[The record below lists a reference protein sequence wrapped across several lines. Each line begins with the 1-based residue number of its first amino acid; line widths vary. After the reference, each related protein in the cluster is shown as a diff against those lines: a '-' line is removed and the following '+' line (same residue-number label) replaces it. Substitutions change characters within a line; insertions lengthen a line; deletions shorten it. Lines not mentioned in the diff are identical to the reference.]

1 MTSMIRT
8 LVGAFVA
15 VVLSSARADVWQ
27 DCRAWYMGGGETV
40 GAFADGDMTDL
51 RHAAIT
57 DSPTHG
63 GTTRGNATGISN
75 LCESVY
81 SAASGRT
88 FANQRTIYL
97 TQRETASGTYKVY
110 ENGVTLPFAA
120 TNNNYTLLM
129 RVKLDE
135 AQPHN
140 NEFVYVADL
149 GYGGGTDRYAF
160 AIRYYP
166 GTEEIGFLFNN
177 GSGKK
182 FFSVTNDVC
191 TTLRGKWLE
200 LSVSL
205 ELRSQTDTKDKCRM
219 RLGVA
224 AEGLERVY
232 NYYDYEFP
240 KGQAVPKAGKMY
252 LAGTTGYG
260 DASAKC
266 YPARGSYQ
274 MVSYWE
280 RVLTDDEI
288 LKAFKLLG
296 PDGTADRKPALLK
309 VGDPAW
315 GADVFGT
322 AIEGMSAT
330 PSLDLQD
337 LAKIPLRIAAGQT
350 LNLPFAVPATCTNL
364 AQIVRLSAADG
375 SAAASVQVKVDDQDV
390 GVAAVAPG
398 KTACV
403 KCDAALFTE
412 GAHTLTLTR
421 SDAGAELLKLTCVEI
436 SGSWRLGW
444 IDKQS
449 SEFGGDSKTKTY
461 VVSDLTTNDWSTL
474 RSTVKASAALE
485 LVADVAADD
494 AEKRK
499 LYLRVKPKAS
509 GYPAQTFDFFI
520 LANGTEV
527 FRRVISPNK
536 PYSDGRSALIVLP
549 FRPGSLLAGR
559 NVFTLKTEIN
569 AALDPAPTATWIQQ
583 DYFEL
588 EVGKEPSGVVVILR

>member
-1 MTSMIRT
+1 MKKLLAVS
-8 LVGAFVA
+8 AVA
-15 VVLSSARADVWQ
+15 LAGLNLRADVWQ
-27 DCRAWYMGGGETV
+27 DCTAWYMGGSETV
-40 GAFADGDMTDL
+40 GAFANGDMTDL
-51 RHAAIT
+51 RHAAIA

-97 TQRETASGTYKVY
+97 AQRETASGTYSVY

-140 NEFVYVADL
+140 KDFVYIADL
-149 GYGGGTDRYAF
+149 GYSGSNPKHAF
-160 AIRYYP
+160 AIRYLP
-166 GTEEIGFLFNN
+166 GTEQIGFLYNAGNN
-177 GSGKK
+177 SSY
-182 FFSVTNDVC
+182 FSPTNDVC

-205 ELRSQTDTKDKCRM
+205 AWLSQTSDGKDSCRM
-219 RLGVA
+219 RIGVA
-224 AEGLERVY
+224 AEGIERKY
-232 NYYDYEFP
+232 HSKDFSFP
-240 KGQAVPKAGKMY
+240 KGQAVPKDGKMY

-260 DASAKC
+260 GASPKC
-266 YPARGSYQ
+266 NPARGSYQ

-280 RVLTDDEI
+280 RVLTDNEI
-288 LKAFKLLG
+288 LEAFKLLG

-309 VGDPAW
+309 VGDSAW

-322 AIEGMSAT
+322 AIDGSSAT

-337 LAKIPLRIAAGQT
+337 LAKIPLQIAAEQT
-350 LNLPFAVPATCTNL
+350 LNLPFTVPVTCTNL

-375 SAAASVQVKVDDQDV
+375 SAETCVQVKVDDQDV
-390 GVAAVAPG
+390 GVVDIVPG
-398 KTACV
+398 KTAYVRCE
-403 KCDAALFTE
+403 AALFTE

-421 SDAGAELLKLTCVEI
+421 SDAGAGLIKLTGVEI
-436 SGSWRLGW
+436 SGSWRVGW
-444 IDKQS
+444 IDKLV
-449 SEFGGDSKTKTY
+449 SEFGGDSSKKTH
-461 VVSDLTTNDWSTL
+461 VVADLTTNDWSTL
-474 RSTVKASAALE
+474 RSTVKATYHLE
-485 LVADVAADD
+485 LVTDIAPAD

-499 LYLRVKPKAS
+499 ILLRVKPQAG
-509 GYPAQTFDFFI
+509 GYPAQSYDFVV
-520 LANGTEV
+520 LANGAEV
-527 FRRVISPNK
+527 FRRTISPIK
-536 PYSDGRSALIVLP
+536 PYDDGRSAMVAVP
-549 FRPGSLLAGR
+549 FRPESLLAGR
-559 NVFTLKTEIN
+559 NVFTFKTEIN
-569 AALDPAPTATWIQQ
+569 EALDPNPASTWLRL

-588 EVGKEPSGVVVILR
+588 EVGKEPTGGMLILR

>member
-1 MTSMIRT
+1 MKK
-8 LVGAFVA
+8 LLAVCAVA
-15 VVLSSARADVWQ
+15 LAGLNLRADIWQ
-27 DCRAWYMGGGETV
+27 DCAAWYMGGGETV
-40 GAFADGDMTDL
+40 GAFAEGDMLDL
-51 RHAAIT
+51 RHAAIA

-63 GTTRGNATGISN
+63 GKVRGHAEGISN

-110 ENGVTLPFAA
+110 ENGVALPFAA

-140 NEFVYVADL
+140 KDFVYVADL
-149 GYGGGTDRYAF
+149 GYGGGDDIAKRYAF

-260 DASAKC
+260 DASASC
-266 YPARGSYQ
+266 NPARGSYQ

-288 LKAFKLLG
+288 LEAFKLLG

-315 GADVFGT
+315 GADLFGT

-337 LAKIPLRIAAGQT
+337 LAKIPLQIAAGQT
-350 LNLPFAVPATCTNL
+350 LNLPFAVPVTCTNL

-375 SAAASVQVKVDDQDV
+375 SAAASVQVKVDGQDV
-390 GVAAVAPG
+390 GVDAVAPG
-398 KTACV
+398 KTADV
-403 KCDAALFTE
+403 RCDAALFTE

-421 SDAGAELLKLTCVEI
+421 SDAGAELLKLTSVEI

-569 AALDPAPTATWIQQ
+569 AALDPAPTGTWIQQ

-588 EVGKEPSGVVVILR
+588 EVGKEPSGGVLILR